1 MEDEMRS
8 MSANQV
14 WKLEEIP
21 KGAKTV
27 GYKWVYKIKRDS
39 KVIIDRFKTRFVTK
53 ALLKE
58 KEYIIM

>member
-1 MEDEMRS
+1 
-8 MSANQV
+8 MSGNQV

-39 KVIIDRFKTRFVTK
+39 KENFNRFKTRLNGKMVYSK
-53 ALLKE
+53 RMSRL
-58 KEYIIM
+58 